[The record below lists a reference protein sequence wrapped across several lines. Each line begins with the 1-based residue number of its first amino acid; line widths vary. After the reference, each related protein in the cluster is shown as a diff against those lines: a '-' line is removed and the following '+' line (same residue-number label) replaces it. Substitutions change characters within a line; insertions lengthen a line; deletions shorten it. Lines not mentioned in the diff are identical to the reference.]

1 MDAHDIANRLMRKDN
16 YLIALFNK
24 EILDLTI
31 PLPFLRN
38 KGSMLTK
45 TLEWNLSLCILD
57 YVFNEQGQ
65 LRTLFLK
72 EGHRRV
78 LSDG

>member
-1 MDAHDIANRLMRKDN
+1 MDAHDIANRLMRKEN

-24 EILDLTI
+24 EVLDLTI
-31 PLPFLRN
+31 PFPILRN
-38 KGSMLTK
+38 RGTMLTK
-45 TLEWNLSLCILD
+45 ILEWNLSLCILD
-57 YVFNEQGQ
+57 YVFNDQGQ

-72 EGHRRV
+72 ERHRKI